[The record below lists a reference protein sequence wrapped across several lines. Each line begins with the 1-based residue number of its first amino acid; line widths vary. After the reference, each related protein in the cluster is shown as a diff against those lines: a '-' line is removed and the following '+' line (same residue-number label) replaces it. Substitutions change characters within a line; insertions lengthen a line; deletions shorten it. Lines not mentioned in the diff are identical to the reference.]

1 MERRMSIA
9 PYVADNTRYD
19 TMQYRRCGESG
30 LKLSALSLGYWH
42 NFGTYDQYENARA
55 VTRRAFDLGITVFD
69 LANNYGPPAGS
80 AEETFG
86 RLMKEDMHLY
96 RDEMVITTKAG
107 YTMWPGPYGDFGSRK
122 YLLASLDQSLK
133 RMGLD
138 YVDIFYHHRMD
149 SETPLEET
157 MGALAHTVKSGKAL
171 YAGISNYSPDMA
183 KKASEI
189 LEGMGV
195 HCLICQ
201 SRYSLLDRKV
211 EEAGLFESLSQRGMG
226 ATAFSPLAQGLLTGK
241 YNSGIPADSRAAG
254 NSFFLNRDSIQP
266 KTIEKVVALG
276 EIAAQRGQTI
286 SQFALSWILRQPV
299 MASVLI
305 GASRISQLEENVG
318 ALSNLNFSEEE
329 LRGIDEILA
338 RN

>member
-1 MERRMSIA
+1 MDRLKTIP
-9 PYVADNTRYD
+9 PYVANENRYTD
-19 TMQYRRCGESG
+19 MQYRRCGNSG
-30 LKLSALSLGYWH
+30 LNLSAVSLGYWH
-42 NFGTYDQYENARA
+42 NFSTYDQYETSRA

-86 RLMKEDMHLY
+86 RLMKEDMRPY

-149 SETPLEET
+149 TETPLEET
-157 MGALAHTVKSGKAL
+157 MGALAQAIQSGKAL
-171 YAGISNYSPDMA
+171 YVGISNYSPE
-183 KKASEI
+183 KAIEASRI
-189 LEGMGV
+189 LKSMGV

-201 SRYSLLDRKV
+201 SRYSLLDTKV
-211 EEAGLFESLSQRGMG
+211 EKAGLFDALAQCSMG

-241 YNSGIPADSRAAG
+241 YNDGIPLDSRAAG
-254 NSFFLNRDSIQP
+254 GSFFLKKDDILP
-266 KTIEKVVALG
+266 EVIAKVVALG
-276 EIAAQRGQTI
+276 KVAARRGQTTA
-286 SQFALSWILRQPV
+286 QFALAWVLQQPV
-299 MASVLI
+299 MTSVLI
-305 GASRISQLEENVG
+305 GASRVSQLEENVG
-318 ALSNLNFSEEE
+318 ALTNLAFSAEERIE
-329 LRGIDEILA
+329 ITEILK
-338 RN
+338 